1 MPNGKKVRCKGF
13 TYLGLL
19 FALAFAGVALA
30 LAGVMWHT
38 TARRAKEQQLLFAGS
53 AIRDAIV
60 RYYRR
65 SPGGIREFP
74 RTLHDLVEDRRYI
87 TVERH
92 LRRIYEDPQTG
103 KRDWGL
109 ITNESGRIVGVYSK
123 SREAPLK
130 RDNFPQIFAA
140 FSSAQSYADWRF
152 SAVDNQTMFGLN
164 ALASPANGDDAAP
177 PASGPPLR
185 IRK

>member
-1 MPNGKKVRCKGF
+1 MVLAARCRGF

-19 FALAFAGVALA
+19 FALALAGVALA
-30 LAGVMWHT
+30 LAGVLWHT
-38 TARRAKEQQLLFAGS
+38 AARRANEQQLLFAGG

-60 RYYRR
+60 HYYRR

-74 RTLHDLVEDRRYI
+74 RNLQDLVEDRRYI

-92 LRRIYEDPQTG
+92 LRRIYEDPLTG

-109 ITNESGRIVGVYSK
+109 ITNEHGRIVGIYSQ

-140 FSSAQSYADWRF
+140 FAGARLYSDWRF
-152 SAVDNQTMFGLN
+152 SAVDNQTMFGVN
-164 ALASPANGDDAAP
+164 AQTSPANADASSLP
-177 PASGPPLR
+177 VPERPLR
-185 IRK
+185 VRK

>member
-1 MPNGKKVRCKGF
+1 MRSQGF

-19 FALAFAGVALA
+19 FVLALAGTALA
-30 LAGVMWHT
+30 LAGVAWHT
-38 TARRAKEQQLLFAGS
+38 AGRRAKEQQLLFAGS
-53 AIRDAIV
+53 AIRDALV

-74 RTLHDLVEDRRYI
+74 RELHDLVEDRRYI

-92 LRRIYEDPQTG
+92 LRKIYDDPQTG
-103 KRDWGL
+103 DRNWGL

-130 RDNFPQIFAA
+130 RDNFPQNFAA
-140 FSSAQSYADWRF
+140 FSSAQTYSDWRF
-152 SAVDNQTMFGLN
+152 SAVENQTMFGLN
-164 ALASPANGDDAAP
+164 AVGLPVKADDAT
-177 PASGPPLR
+177 PPLPER
-185 IRK
+185 PVRLRK

>member
-1 MPNGKKVRCKGF
+1 MKRVRCKGF

-19 FALAFAGVALA
+19 FALALAGVALA

-53 AIRDAIV
+53 AIRDALIH
-60 RYYRR
+60 YYRR
-65 SPGGIREFP
+65 SPGGMREFP
-74 RTLHDLVEDRRYI
+74 RTLQDLVEDRRYI

-92 LRRIYEDPQTG
+92 LRKIYDDPQTG

-140 FSSAQSYADWRF
+140 FSAAKNYGDWRF
-152 SAVDNQTMFGLN
+152 SAVENQTMFGLN
-164 ALASPANGDDAAP
+164 AIEPPAKIDDAASP
-177 PASGPPLR
+177 LPARPLR
-185 IRK
+185 LRK